1 MVKRKSCVSALA
13 IGYVTLSSV
22 NATKDEWKHQD
33 DVLLTI
39 TTSNI
44 QQQQDLAFDNQLNV
58 HHSRKLLQTTC
69 DKSDIGKWLQCQ
81 VGKIGGTLQDIV
93 SSTSAAITNIIE
105 TAKTTFGMT
114 TQQVKAQAS
123 NQQTTAAQTM
133 PTTGPT
139 YQPTKSPTDQPTWT
153 PADLPSVQPTDQPTE
168 HPTYWPTKDPTHQ
181 PTASPI

>member
-13 IGYVTLSSV
+13 IGCVTLSSV

-39 TTSNI
+39 TTSKF
-44 QQQQDLAFDNQLNV
+44 QQEQMQDLTFNNELNI

-81 VGKIGGTLQDIV
+81 VGKIGGTLQDII

-114 TQQVKAQAS
+114 TQQVKLQAQAS
-123 NQQTTAAQTM
+123 M
-133 PTTGPT
+133 PTSGPT

-168 HPTYWPTKDPTHQ
+168 HPTFLTMMPTHQ